1 MIKVTNNADTAKVL
15 ITGEIGSGFWNDG
28 YTFEKFKN
36 DINGDFSN
44 IEIDIASLG
53 GDILTALAIH
63 DEMKKNPAHIK
74 VRISGATASAGTVIA
89 MGGDEIEIT
98 ENSRFL
104 IHRASTFVDG
114 NVEEIEKA
122 ADELA
127 SYDEQLVN
135 IYQKKTGKRKT
146 QIIDLMKQEK
156 FLTSQEAI
164 DWGFVNRIVK
174 NKVTNKKEKM
184 ETENIKTLLNVADD
198 SLIEAEI
205 ISLIAFKND
214 VEAKRL
220 TDEKAK
226 LTNLVEQAITAGKIK
241 ADAKEA
247 FLAMTYEAAETIIN
261 NIVIPA
267 VVNTTPIAT
276 TQEPAV
282 TKDVFFDNYKKN
294 VYKNNI
300 DKMKA
305 DYKTAY
311 GKEWV

>member
-15 ITGEIGSGFWNDG
+15 ITGEIGSGFWSDG

-53 GDILTALAIH
+53 GDIFTALAIH

-122 ADELA
+122 ADVLA

-184 ETENIKTLLNVADD
+184 ETDNIKTLLNVADD